1 MSYKQACN
9 IFRDVDN
16 QFNGKSINVEQFN
29 TNSGLYAQYCPVK
42 QGSKRCVT
50 DYEKLNAISGHAFM
64 ELTKNNK
71 INLYSGHDPSI
82 DFLVMGWC
90 HRLYKISKDYK
101 LPLKNSLEE
110 YLGKSIGSFNYRGIL
125 FSKKHLMDSN
135 ISIMNMFYILFQH
148 ICETINIFET
158 PNAQPHEY
166 IKKGFEC
173 HAIYDNLSKFANQ
186 CGPYLKLLNHLKTI
200 YNAFIKAAIQ
210 KNSHDKAICDQLKE
224 FPSIEIK
231 NLGSE
236 FKSTKCKKLH
246 QKLEKNVSMLKDE
259 SQEEHDEFSTL
270 MGLLVSDDNDPDGD
284 ENNDGNNDLGNTK
297 NPKKDL
303 SKQLKYLE
311 QHPPNSNQGISH
323 DNSSKQDDK
332 PEGKNTA
339 TENNNKG
346 AVNTNSELERHEKD
360 LKNTKV
366 DLTDEND
373 KPTNLKGEKE
383 GIQDRANTGENDI
396 KDPIVDTD
404 DQKQN
409 SNIQQE
415 GSRDEHDDSEKTEN
429 TLNSLYNIKNALGM
443 PGTLFM
449 EIATNK
455 VNNLYYTTLTNL
467 ENAYDKF
474 SASTK
479 TIIDQVSEQYQKHS
493 TPTKETIPPPYNK
506 ESEPQIPPSSSR
518 DQSLDQSR
526 DQSPDQS
533 RDQSADQP
541 ADNPTYQPSDQ
552 SADNPTNKNVE
563 SIKSNSLMI
572 TPMNEP
578 NIHLDRKEESIQKV
592 ILPGNIF
599 KGGIPTYVK
608 AIVISIPIIL
618 LIMYKYLSYW
628 RTKKSKGKTKM
639 KKVINLVGVDKTK
652 KTAIN

>member
-135 ISIMNMFYILFQH
+135 IAIMNMLYLLFQK
-148 ICETINIFET
+148 ICETINIYEAH
-158 PNAQPHEY
+158 NAKPHEY
-166 IKKGFEC
+166 INKGLEC
-173 HAIYDNLSKFANQ
+173 HAIYDNLSKSVNQ
-186 CGPYLKLLNHLKTI
+186 CGPYLKLLEHLKTI
-200 YNAFIKAAIQ
+200 YNAFIKDAIK
-210 KNSHDKAICDQLKE
+210 KNSHDKAICDQLIE
-224 FPSIEIK
+224 FPSIDTK
-231 NLGSE
+231 KFGSE
-236 FKSTKCKKLH
+236 FKRTECKKLH
-246 QKLEKNVSMLKDE
+246 QMLEKNVPMLKDE

-270 MGLLVSDDNDPDGD
+270 MGLLVSDDKDSDGD

-297 NPKKDL
+297 NPPEDL
-303 SKQLKYLE
+303 SKQLKSLE
-311 QHPPNSNQGISH
+311 EHPPSSNQGISH
-323 DNSSKQDDK
+323 DDSSKQDDK
-332 PEGKNTA
+332 PEEKNIE

-346 AVNTNSELERHEKD
+346 AVNTDSELGGHEED
-360 LKNTKV
+360 SNNTKV
-366 DLTDEND
+366 ELTDGNNASTTIKNENEDIKD
-373 KPTNLKGEKE
+373 KAS
-383 GIQDRANTGENDI
+383 IGENDT
-396 KDPIVDTD
+396 KDSIVDTS
-404 DQKQN
+404 DQKQS

-415 GSRDEHDDSEKTEN
+415 GSGEEHDDSEKTKN
-429 TLNSLYNIKNALGM
+429 TVNILHNIKNKLGN
-443 PGTLFM
+443 PSTLLM
-449 EIATNK
+449 EMATDN
-455 VNNLYYTTLTNL
+455 VNNLYYTTLSNL

-479 TIIDQVSEQYQKHS
+479 TLIDQVSEQYQKHS

-506 ESEPQIPPSSSR
+506 ESEPQMPPSS
-518 DQSLDQSR
+518 SR

-533 RDQSADQP
+533 RDQSP
-541 ADNPTYQPSDQ
+541 DQ
-552 SADNPTNKNVE
+552 STDKPTGQPTNQNVE
-563 SIKSNSLMI
+563 SINPNSLMT
-572 TPMNEP
+572 TPVNEP
-578 NIHLDRKEESIQKV
+578 SIHLDRKEESIQKV
-592 ILPGNIF
+592 IHPGNIF
-599 KGGIPTYVK
+599 KVGIPNYVI